1 MTRFSDAVG
10 IPTAIVDLDGNILIG
25 CRWQRICTDFHRMN
39 KRATEKCT
47 ESDTTLANNLREGRK
62 YSLYH
67 CRNGLVDAA
76 SPIVV
81 QGTHIGN
88 AFIGQF
94 LTHPPD
100 EDFFRGQ
107 AEKYGFDEKEYLSA
121 LSEVPIIEEEKIS
134 VILDFLVTYSEMLG
148 DMVLKHEAQL
158 AAERKLGQA
167 AQELSTQQATAK
179 IIETDRKRL
188 LSIFDGIDDV
198 IYVADPENYELLHV
212 NEAFKANWG
221 ENVIGQKCHRVLQDM
236 DEPCPFCTNSL
247 IFGESLGR
255 AYIWEFQNKHNEQWY
270 RCSDK
275 AIQWVDGRMVRFEIA
290 TDITKLKL
298 LEDELKDKNE
308 KLERSNK
315 ELEQFAY
322 VTSHDL
328 QEPLRM
334 VASYTELLEERYKG
348 KAG

>member
-1 MTRFSDAVG
+1 MV
-10 IPTAIVDLDGNILIG
+10 
-25 CRWQRICTDFHRMN
+25 H
-39 KRATEKCT
+39 
-47 ESDTTLANNLREGRK
+47 
-62 YSLYH
+62 
-67 CRNGLVDAA
+67 
-76 SPIVV
+76 
-81 QGTHIGN
+81 GTHIGN
-88 AFIGQF
+88 AFVGQF

-100 EDFFRGQ
+100 EVFFRRQ

-121 LSEVPIIEEEKIS
+121 LSEVPIIEEKKIS
-134 VILDFLVTYSEMLG
+134 VILDFLVTYSEMLA

-158 AAERKLGQA
+158 ASERKLREA
-167 AQELSTQQATAK
+167 AQEISSQKATAK
-179 IIETDRKRL
+179 LIETDRKRL
-188 LSIFDGIDDV
+188 LAILDGIDDV

-212 NEAFKANWG
+212 NEAFKAYWG
-221 ENVIGQKCHRVLQDM
+221 KDVVGKKCYKVLQDR

-247 IFGESLGR
+247 IFKEFLGR
-255 AYIWEFQNKHNEQWY
+255 SHIWEFQNKVNKRWY

-298 LEDELKDKNE
+298 LENELKDKNE

-322 VTSHDL
+322 VASHDL

-334 VASYTELLEERYKG
+334 VASYTELLEERYG
-348 KAG
+348 VTRPSQTFWAGPRRISSEKECMIFSPKK